1 MNDEFVTQALEKDR
15 YLKAVRLTDRLE
27 TELERE
33 LERYGDDFVAENPT
47 LFADNVDAST
57 TVRPISKTHIAY
69 IRASYDMSRV
79 PEADSSD
86 NLKLRLYLRW
96 IDPDKFGHTD
106 SDGALCAASY
116 KIRYARREDH
126 REVERLTEKGDW
138 DVQCA
143 DDPHGRD
150 PGTFYI
156 PVETAAEI
164 REAYDTLSD
173 HFSEFGTRYGVDLA

>member
-1 MNDEFVTQALEKDR
+1 MNDEFVTQALQEDR

-33 LERYGDDFVAENPT
+33 LERSGDNFVAENRS
-47 LFADNVDAST
+47 LFRDNVDAST
-57 TVRPISKTHIAY
+57 KVRPNSASHIAY
-69 IRASYDMSRV
+69 IRASYEMIRI

-86 NLKLRLYLRW
+86 NLELELYLRW
-96 IDPDKFGHTD
+96 VDPDKFGFTNC
-106 SDGALCAASY
+106 DGALCAASY
-116 KIRYARREDH
+116 KIKNALREDH
-126 REVERLTEKGDW
+126 KEVERLTEEGDW

-156 PVETAAEI
+156 PVETASEI
-164 REAYDTLSD
+164 REAYDNLSG
-173 HFSEFGTRYGVDLA
+173 HFSEFGTMYGMDLG